1 MPSRKHREPRL
12 RDFYVTRSA
21 AMRPVL
27 ATAAKVVDHDVS
39 VLIVGESGTGKDYLA
54 EAIHAS
60 GSRRSEPFV
69 HVDCASIPAD
79 LFESE
84 LFGYEKG
91 TFTGAL
97 SRKIGRLESA
107 RRGTVYL
114 DDVAA
119 LSLPLQAKLLRVLQE
134 RHYTRLGGH
143 QQLIFE
149 ARVLA
154 SLSAHPEQL
163 ANAGLMR
170 RDLLYR
176 LNVVLIPLPPL
187 RERGD
192 DVLILAR
199 RFLRQQ
205 QRRRGAISFD
215 PATLEALASYH
226 WPGNV
231 RELRNVIER
240 AALIEEGESISLAS
254 LPVWGGPNLVQQAA
268 ARTWTL
274 EQLETEYIRNVLRT
288 TRNNFSHAA
297 AILGINR
304 KTLLEKRKRYGID
317 GGSA

>member
-1 MPSRKHREPRL
+1 
-12 RDFYVTRSA
+12 
-21 AMRPVL
+21 MRPVL

-54 EAIHAS
+54 EAIHAT
-60 GSRRSEPFV
+60 GPRRSEPFV
-69 HVDCASIPAD
+69 HIDCASIPAD

-97 SRKIGRLESA
+97 SRKTGRLESA
-107 RRGTVYL
+107 RRGTVYF

-134 RHYTRLGGH
+134 RRFARLGGQ
-143 QQLIFE
+143 QQLSFE

-163 ANAGLMR
+163 ASAGLLR

-176 LNVVLIPLPPL
+176 LNVVLIALPPL
-187 RERGD
+187 RDRGD
-192 DVLILAR
+192 DVLILAK
-199 RFLRQQ
+199 RFLRQ
-205 QRRRGAISFD
+205 QRRRGAIGFA
-215 PATLEALASYH
+215 PATLEALAAYH

-231 RELRNVIER
+231 RELRNVVER
-240 AALIEEGESISLAS
+240 AALVEEGEVISPAS

-268 ARTWTL
+268 AGAWTL
-274 EQLETEYIRNVLRT
+274 EQLEAEYIRNVLRM
-288 TRNNFSHAA
+288 TRNNFSHAST
-297 AILGINR
+297 ILGINR
-304 KTLLEKRKRYGID
+304 KTLLEKRRRYGIE
-317 GGSA
+317 GGAE